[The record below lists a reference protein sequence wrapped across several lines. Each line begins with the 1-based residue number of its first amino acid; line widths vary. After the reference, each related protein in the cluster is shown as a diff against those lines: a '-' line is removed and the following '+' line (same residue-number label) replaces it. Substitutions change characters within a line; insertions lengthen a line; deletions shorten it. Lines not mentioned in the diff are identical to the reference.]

1 MRPVQFLLAALMLT
15 GMCLSQDQGSSQGGQ
30 GTTPPSDQK
39 GQVSATQGQKTV
51 VGCIAMGA
59 PSGYVL
65 KGEDGKTYPLRTD
78 RDLGPFVG
86 KKVQITA
93 AWTKTGVSMIEGE
106 NSPVPAGQAGQKKP
120 ASSDAFAG
128 HIDLRYRGKVLGD
141 CKL

>member
-1 MRPVQFLLAALMLT
+1 MIVLVREAGRSMNPGCSTHNEEERMRPVQFLLAALMLT

-78 RDLGPFVG
+78 R
-86 KKVQITA
+86 
-93 AWTKTGVSMIEGE
+93 
-106 NSPVPAGQAGQKKP
+106 
-120 ASSDAFAG
+120 
-128 HIDLRYRGKVLGD
+128 
-141 CKL
+141 